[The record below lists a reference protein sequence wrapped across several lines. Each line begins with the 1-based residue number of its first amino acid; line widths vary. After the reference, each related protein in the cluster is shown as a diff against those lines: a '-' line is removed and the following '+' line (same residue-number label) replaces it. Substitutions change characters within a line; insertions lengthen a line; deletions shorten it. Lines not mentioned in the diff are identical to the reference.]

1 MVLPDIYLKSIYPL
15 CASIILLLKVKPI
28 PEPSFLV
35 VKYGMNKFSLIFSG
49 TPIPLSIMVK
59 LTRLLLFKI
68 EISIIGL
75 SISINPY
82 KQLDNKLIIACSIC
96 CLSALIIVSLK
107 LLNFISIPFN
117 SISINKRFARTYKK
131 YQNQQ
136 TLFLF

>member
-1 MVLPDIYLKSIYPL
+1 MPDIDLKSIYLL
-15 CASIILLLKVKPI
+15 CASIIFLLNVKPI
-28 PEPSFLV
+28 A
-35 VKYGMNKFSLIFSG
+35 
-49 TPIPLSIMVK
+49 LSIMIK